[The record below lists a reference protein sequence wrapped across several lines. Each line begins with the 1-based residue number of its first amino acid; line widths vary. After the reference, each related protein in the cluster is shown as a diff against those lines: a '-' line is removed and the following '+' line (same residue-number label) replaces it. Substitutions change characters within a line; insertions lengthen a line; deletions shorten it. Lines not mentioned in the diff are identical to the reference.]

1 MSLYEQACKYIP
13 GGVNSP
19 VRAFRGVGGE
29 PIFFKK
35 AAGPHVWA
43 ADGRRF
49 IDYVGSWGPMILGH
63 AHPQVIKA
71 VQEVAT
77 DGLSFGAPTEL
88 ETRLAPR
95 RGVAMPLDDFVGV
108 AQ

>member
-1 MSLYEQACKYIP
+1 MNLYQEACKYIP

-35 AAGPHVWA
+35 AAGAVVTA

-71 VQEVAT
+71 VQEVAA
-77 DGLSFGAPTEL
+77 DGLSFGALTES
-88 ETRLAPR
+88 R
-95 RGVAMPLDDFVGV
+95 RSSRA
-108 AQ
+108 A